1 MVIDK
6 MEDLGLPV
14 RIIGLKPRQKGSTTY
29 FAATVYHTLRRR
41 SASAILIGGQL
52 SQVAEAWGMMQ
63 TYSKNDK
70 LDWKN
75 DGDINTK
82 EGRWTHGSKLIGETA
97 KDVLAGV
104 GGTHQ
109 VLHAFEVARWGEH
122 GVANTAEVLANIL
135 KSVPTIPDTMI
146 ILESTAE
153 GSAGEF
159 PERYWDATPA
169 EQFLSGEVDVS
180 PGAYVRVFAPW
191 FEFEDSAQRL
201 TEEQQRYIQETLD
214 ADDEYEGEKELIE
227 NYLTEEEGIQRL
239 GSSIKNFNVWEQLAW
254 RRYAIRH
261 ECKRDKNIFD
271 RDFPKDERTAFQKS
285 GKMRFNYTGIS
296 VMRKRASLITP
307 IYGIFEDLSNRRY
320 GFRKV
325 QANEAKVTIFEKPT
339 PNFRYIVPVDP
350 MTGITQTGGKDPDY
364 HAVFVLRAGYWN
376 AKGQWIRPCTA
387 ARIVPCRWDIDVLE
401 DSIWKLARYYGPPGS
416 NAKIAIEMNQDRGI
430 TELLKLRGA
439 NLYQREV
446 FNKMEFKTTKAL
458 GFQTNV
464 KTREQLIDTLAKGI
478 REWDTPGEGIDI
490 YCSNALDQLENFVT
504 KDNGRSEAAEGNH
517 DDDVFSI
524 SLGLELIDQATI
536 YIPERSI
543 FSPPPLG
550 AEQHT
555 GTGSAYS

>member
-1 MVIDK
+1 
-6 MEDLGLPV
+6 
-14 RIIGLKPRQKGSTTY
+14 
-29 FAATVYHTLRRR
+29 
-41 SASAILIGGQL
+41 
-52 SQVAEAWGMMQ
+52 
-63 TYSKNDK
+63 
-70 LDWKN
+70 
-75 DGDINTK
+75 
-82 EGRWTHGSKLIGETA
+82 
-97 KDVLAGV
+97 
-104 GGTHQ
+104 
-109 VLHAFEVARWGEH
+109 
-122 GVANTAEVLANIL
+122 
-135 KSVPTIPDTMI
+135 
-146 ILESTAE
+146 
-153 GSAGEF
+153 
-159 PERYWDATPA
+159 
-169 EQFLSGEVDVS
+169 
-180 PGAYVRVFAPW
+180 
-191 FEFEDSAQRL
+191 
-201 TEEQQRYIQETLD
+201 
-214 ADDEYEGEKELIE
+214 
-227 NYLTEEEGIQRL
+227 
-239 GSSIKNFNVWEQLAW
+239 
-254 RRYAIRH
+254 
-261 ECKRDKNIFD
+261 
-271 RDFPKDERTAFQKS
+271 
-285 GKMRFNYTGIS
+285 
-296 VMRKRASLITP
+296 
-307 IYGIFEDLSNRRY
+307 
-320 GFRKV
+320 
-325 QANEAKVTIFEKPT
+325 
-339 PNFRYIVPVDP
+339 